1 MEAGHFGDMVLTLLG
16 VLARGQTTE
25 RAMRTKPIVILSP
38 GFQKLLRIRDG
49 RGVVDVQEFIAQAT
63 VETFDKA
70 VLYRLSRPDEVRL
83 DAPAVGPSVQR
94 PGGEFGAVI
103 ARGSGRCAD
112 GRSKASTTCCP
123 VRETSASSITLS
135 RLH

>member
-1 MEAGHFGDMVLTLLG
+1 MVLTLPDM
-16 VLARGQTTE
+16 LARVQTTE
-25 RAMRTKPIVILSP
+25 RAMMTKSIVILSLD
-38 GFQKLLRIRDG
+38 FQKLLRTRDG
-49 RGVVDVQEFIAQAT
+49 CEVVDVQAFIAPAT

-70 VLYRLSRPDEVRL
+70 VLYRLSQPDEVRL

-94 PGGEFGAVI
+94 PGGEFGAII